1 MANKKNK
8 IDKSLLPLVNFE
20 NKYIVRYR
28 IIEDKVKASDWSMF
42 YSVPAKPVSQVQ
54 GVIRHTVVGSSATVD
69 IIWEN
74 TNNLPLYDIFIK
86 YNSSDKYT
94 YHGKTQS
101 SNYSLIPAAGKTSIY
116 VLVQAASVQKR
127 VSTPNLLKVFE
138 GNNSW

>member
-28 IIEDKVKASDWSMF
+28 VTEDKIKASDWSNF
-42 YSVPAKPVSQVQ
+42 YSIPAKPVTVVQ
-54 GVIRHTVVGSSATVD
+54 GVIKHTVVGSSATVD

-74 TNNLPLYDIFIK
+74 SNNLPLYDVFVK
-86 YNSSDKYT
+86 YSSSAPYI

-101 SNYSLIPAAGKTSIY
+101 SNYSLIPTSGATSIY

-127 VSTPNLLKVFE
+127 VSSPNVLKVFE